1 MTSFLCQCGV
11 ASPSVDYLLARTGDT
26 VQHTEHGPRASPVH
40 APRQVLPLALGVEL
54 GEELGFLDQAAS
66 GRRGLFS
73 KVGLPLLSCI

>member
-1 MTSFLCQCGV
+1 
-11 ASPSVDYLLARTGDT
+11 
-26 VQHTEHGPRASPVH
+26 
-40 APRQVLPLALGVEL
+40 VLPLALGVEL